1 MRGVWMSVIGMILL
15 APVLRW
21 HFHTPTSPET
31 FTFYCRMDGLGFGSL
46 IALVHQRERL
56 GDKAMQ
62 SVAGWIRR
70 AWMVLLPLWLVV
82 AIPTHG
88 DQSSRIFNAAGISL
102 ADAIFASMVF
112 AVIGNAG
119 GSGTGVRLLRLSWL
133 RSIGK
138 VSYTLYLVHYP
149 FRVLTIWV
157 FEKQHLDW
165 SRRMIAMSESLVG
178 LAVSLGVAY
187 LSWWAMESRILHWK
201 DRHVP
206 SAAHISN

>member
-1 MRGVWMSVIGMILL
+1 MSVIGMILL

>member
-1 MRGVWMSVIGMILL
+1 LGAGGAIFSMRGVWMSVIGMILL

-157 FEKQHLDW
+157 FEKQHLDG
-165 SRRMIAMSESLVG
+165 RE
-178 LAVSLGVAY
+178 
-187 LSWWAMESRILHWK
+187 E
-201 DRHVP
+201 
-206 SAAHISN
+206 

>member
-1 MRGVWMSVIGMILL
+1 MILL